1 MVKRILHVGIATHSI
16 AVVSE
21 FYRLLGLRS
30 ERTEVLKD
38 DRVKVAMMSV
48 GDASIELIEP
58 TDDKSPVAS
67 FLEKRG
73 EGIHHISLEVDD
85 LDATL
90 ERLKKMNVQLI
101 DKDPRG
107 GAGGRRIA
115 FIHPH
120 STGGVLV
127 ELCEALPEG

>member
-1 MVKRILHVGIATHSI
+1 
-16 AVVSE
+16 
-21 FYRLLGLRS
+21 
-30 ERTEVLKD
+30 
-38 DRVKVAMMSV
+38 MMSV
-48 GDASIELIEP
+48 GDALIELIEP

-127 ELCEALPEG
+127 ELCEVLPEG

>member
-1 MVKRILHVGIATHSI
+1 MVKRILHVGVATHSI

-48 GDASIELIEP
+48 GDALIELIEP

>member
-1 MVKRILHVGIATHSI
+1 MVKRILHVGIATRSI

-48 GDASIELIEP
+48 GDASIELMEP

>member
-1 MVKRILHVGIATHSI
+1 MVKRILHVGIATRSI

-48 GDASIELIEP
+48 GDALIELIEP

>member
-1 MVKRILHVGIATHSI
+1 MVTKILHVGIATRSI

-30 ERTEVLKD
+30 DRTELAKD
-38 DRVKVAMMSV
+38 DRIKVAMMPV
-48 GDASIELIEP
+48 GDSLIELLEP
-58 TDDKSPVAS
+58 TDERSPVAK
-67 FLEKRG
+67 FLDKQG

-85 LDATL
+85 LDETL
-90 ERLKKMNVQLI
+90 ERLKKMDVQLI
-101 DKDPRG
+101 DKEPRPG
-107 GAGGRRIA
+107 FEGRRIA

-127 ELCEALPEG
+127 ELCEALPEH

>member
-1 MVKRILHVGIATHSI
+1 MVTRILHVGIATRSI

-30 ERTEVLKD
+30 DRTEVLKE
-38 DRVKVAMMSV
+38 DRVKVAMMPV
-48 GDASIELIEP
+48 GDSFIELIEP
-58 TDDKSPVAS
+58 TDEKSPVAS
-67 FLEKRG
+67 FLEERG
-73 EGIHHISLEVDD
+73 EGIHHVSLEVDD

-90 ERLKKMNVQLI
+90 ERLKKMDVQLI
-101 DKDPRG
+101 DKDPRE
-107 GAGGRRIA
+107 GAEGRRIA

-127 ELCEALPEG
+127 ELCEVLPEG

>member
-1 MVKRILHVGIATHSI
+1 
-16 AVVSE
+16 
-21 FYRLLGLRS
+21 
-30 ERTEVLKD
+30 
-38 DRVKVAMMSV
+38 
-48 GDASIELIEP
+48 
-58 TDDKSPVAS
+58 DDKSPVAS

>member
-1 MVKRILHVGIATHSI
+1 MVTRILHVGIATRSI

-30 ERTEVLKD
+30 DRTEIQKE
-38 DRVKVAMMSV
+38 DRVKIAMMPV
-48 GDASIELIEP
+48 GRSLIELIEP
-58 TDDKSPVAS
+58 TDERSPVAA
-67 FLEKRG
+67 FLEQRG

-85 LDATL
+85 LDAIL

-101 DKDPRG
+101 DREPRE
-107 GAGGRRIA
+107 GAEGRRIA

>member
-48 GDASIELIEP
+48 GDALIELIEP

>member
-1 MVKRILHVGIATHSI
+1 MVTRILHVGIATRSI

-30 ERTEVLKD
+30 DRTEIQKE
-38 DRVKVAMMSV
+38 DRVKIAMMPV
-48 GDASIELIEP
+48 GRSLIELIEP
-58 TDDKSPVAS
+58 TDEKSPVAA
-67 FLEKRG
+67 FLDKRG

-85 LDATL
+85 LDAIL

-101 DKDPRG
+101 DREPRE
-107 GAGGRRIA
+107 GAEGRRIA